1 MIVDHSSLPIFINPS
16 SKILILGSFPSIK
29 SRELGFYYSH
39 KQNRFFSVL
48 SVIFNEDEPL
58 SIKDRKD
65 FLKRHLIALYD
76 VIERCEI
83 VNSSDSS
90 IKNVV
95 PIDIRKILSDY
106 PNIKKIGVTGKK
118 ASSLFEKYLRQYVRE
133 DIEVYYLPSTSPANA
148 KMSIE
153 ELVNEYKILFAE

>member
-1 MIVDHSSLPIFINPS
+1 MRIDHSSLPIFINPN

-48 SVIFNEDEPL
+48 SVIFNEDVPL

-83 VNSSDSS
+83 TNSSDSS
-90 IKNVV
+90 IKDVV
-95 PIDIRKILSDY
+95 PIDIKKILNDY
-106 PNIKKIGVTGKK
+106 PNIKRIGVTGKK
-118 ASSLFEKYLRQYVRE
+118 ASSLFEKYLNEYVRD

-148 KMSIE
+148 KMSLE
-153 ELVNEYKILFAE
+153 ELVKEYRRLFD

>member
-1 MIVDHSSLPIFINPS
+1 MIVDHSSLPIFINPN

-48 SVIFNEDEPL
+48 SVIFNEDVPL

-83 VNSSDSS
+83 TNSSDSS
-90 IKNVV
+90 IKDVV
-95 PIDIRKILSDY
+95 PIDIKKILNDY

-118 ASSLFEKYLRQYVRE
+118 ASSLFEKYLKKYISE

-148 KMSIE
+148 KMSLE
-153 ELVNEYKILFAE
+153 ELVKEYRRLFD

>member
-1 MIVDHSSLPIFINPS
+1 MIVDHSSLPIFIDSN

-48 SVIFNEDEPL
+48 SVIFNEDVPL

-83 VNSSDSS
+83 TNSSDSS
-90 IKNVV
+90 IKDVV
-95 PIDIRKILSDY
+95 HIDIKKILSDY
-106 PNIKKIGVTGKK
+106 PNIKRIGVTGKK
-118 ASSLFEKYLRQYVRE
+118 ASSLFEKYLSEYARD

-148 KMSIE
+148 KMSLD
-153 ELVNEYKILFAE
+153 ELVEEYRALFE